1 MGGSHRW
8 KIGTLLLITA
18 TLMACS
24 RQQRFGVATGPTPAT
39 QLMGLPP
46 LAPGQLLYADRSGVS
61 PPDTVVG
68 FAGRMGRTVV
78 LRHAPPDNAIFA
90 ILHIPADSTASDSVT
105 VTLRVTPG
113 RYGLLVLGEPR
124 LPAGTALTFSM
135 AIHFQ
140 APPEIPSAAYPST
153 TRYAAW
159 LGVGR
164 VMEDG
169 TLRYHA
175 TTRPGADLLRI
186 VVTAP
191 GEYLVAAPVTPP

>member
-1 MGGSHRW
+1 M
-8 KIGTLLLITA
+8 T
-18 TLMACS
+18 
-24 RQQRFGVATGPTPAT
+24 
-39 QLMGLPP
+39 LPP
-46 LAPGQLLYADRSGVS
+46 QATGQLLFADRSGVS
-61 PPDTVVG
+61 PPDTMVR
-68 FAGRMGRTVV
+68 FAGRMGRTIV
-78 LRHAPPDNAIFA
+78 LRHAPPDNAVFA
-90 ILHIPADSTASDSVT
+90 ILHIPADSAVNDSVT

-140 APPEIPSAAYPST
+140 APPEIPSAAYTTT

-164 VMEDG
+164 LMEDG
-169 TLRYHA
+169 TLRYHE

-186 VVTAP
+186 VLGEP

>member
-1 MGGSHRW
+1 M
-8 KIGTLLLITA
+8 TLPPQSTAQLLI
-18 TLMACS
+18 
-24 RQQRFGVATGPTPAT
+24 P
-39 QLMGLPP
+39 
-46 LAPGQLLYADRSGVS
+46 DRSGVS
-61 PPDTVVG
+61 PPDTMVR
-68 FAGRMGRTVV
+68 FAGRLGRTIVM
-78 LRHAPPDNAIFA
+78 RHAPPDNAIFA
-90 ILHIPADSTASDSVT
+90 IVHVPADSTVNDSVT

-124 LPAGTALTFSM
+124 LPTGTTLTFSM

-140 APPEIPSAAYPST
+140 APPDIPSPAYTTT

-164 VMEDG
+164 LMEDG

-175 TTRPGADLLRI
+175 TTRPGADMLRI
-186 VVTAP
+186 VLEGG